1 MDVAVAAAAAA
12 PHGLP
17 PVPAAALNAAAQP
30 LAVEGG
36 VDDHEPAART
46 PLGDGRWVAVRAD
59 RLLPSAAISVSVEP
73 TTPTERIDLC
83 VRSFGMTTR
92 EADLVRRVA
101 RGLDTADTDWTRHAL
116 IRDPAGA
123 VFTKTGVTS
132 GRPEAMRATQGRH
145 ARGSPSGPET
155 PAADAGA

>member
-1 MDVAVAAAAAA
+1 MTTSRRPA
-12 PHGLP
+12 P
-17 PVPAAALNAAAQP
+17 
-30 LAVEGG
+30 
-36 VDDHEPAART
+36 

-73 TTPTERIDLC
+73 TTPTERVDLC
-83 VRSFGMTTR
+83 VRSFGMSTR

-132 GRPEAMRATQGRH
+132 GRPHATRATQDDTLAVAHRV
-145 ARGSPSGPET
+145 PDT
-155 PAADAGA
+155 PAADAGGRETFDSICG